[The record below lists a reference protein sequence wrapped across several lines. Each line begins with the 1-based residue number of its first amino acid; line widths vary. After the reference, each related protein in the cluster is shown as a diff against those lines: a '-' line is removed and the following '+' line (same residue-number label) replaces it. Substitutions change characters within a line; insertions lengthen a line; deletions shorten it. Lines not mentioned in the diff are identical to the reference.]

1 MADDD
6 SQILIPDSFLALY
19 VDAGR
24 HRPRI
29 TRDELAQR
37 YELCEDMATMLVDTA
52 TTQQWQLGVMPQ
64 DVLERMLRGLEGGEA
79 GVSPDE
85 ARWVLRRLAE
95 LAGWHEV
102 AWDTIPGWVRDERPG
117 G

>member
-24 HRPRI
+24 HRPRVP
-29 TRDELAQR
+29 RDELAQR

-52 TTQQWQLGVMPQ
+52 TTQQWQLGVAPE
-64 DVLERMLRGLEGGEA
+64 DVLERMLRGLESSEA
-79 GVSPDE
+79 GVRPDE

-95 LAGWHEV
+95 LAGWQV
-102 AWDTIPGWVRDERPG
+102 VDWDAIPGWTARDV
-117 G
+117 